1 MRDYHKGSLPA
12 SSYKIDFLTFS
23 FYTSDLNAF
32 SWEICVSSV
41 GLLKKG
47 KLKQAAGFS
56 LEKLEF

>member
-32 SWEICVSSV
+32 SLEICVSSV

-47 KLKQAAGFS
+47 KLK
-56 LEKLEF
+56 